1 MEVCVTV
8 ELLPLELPE
17 LLVAVVND
25 VSVEIRD
32 GDVRLALAAA
42 RTSWWSSITSSSPD
56 DELDESPL
64 GCDTV
69 RRCLCWVL
77 PEESSRE
84 IEELYL
90 ELVGLVLALLELLL
104 ALLFGLFL

>member
-42 RTSWWSSITSSSPD
+42 RTSWWSSISSSSPD

-69 RRCLCWVL
+69 RRCLCRVL
-77 PEESSRE
+77 PEESSRD
-84 IEELYL
+84 L

>member
-1 MEVCVTV
+1 
-8 ELLPLELPE
+8 LLPLELPE

-32 GDVRLALAAA
+32 GEVKLALAAA
-42 RTSWWSSITSSSPD
+42 RTSRWSSITSSSPD
-56 DELDESPL
+56 DEPDDSPL
-64 GCDTV
+64 ACDSV
-69 RRCLCWVL
+69 RRCLCRPL

-84 IEELYL
+84 IDVVYL

-104 ALLFGLFL
+104 AVLCGVFL